1 MKTFSL
7 PNNLPELLGWIGAV
21 AYLAAY
27 FLLSINKLRSD
38 RLLYHLL
45 NILGAA
51 GLTINAIYLKDN
63 PNVVINVAWALIAFF
78 AMTTISR
85 RQRSR

>member
-1 MKTFSL
+1 MQTFAL
-7 PNNLPELLGWIGAV
+7 PNNLPELLGWVGAV

-38 RLLYHLL
+38 GLLYHLL

-63 PNVVINVAWALIAFF
+63 PNLVINVVWALIAVF
-78 AMTTISR
+78 AMTTIFRKR
-85 RQRSR
+85 RAR

>member
-1 MKTFSL
+1 MQAFVL
-7 PNNLPELLGWIGAV
+7 LNRLPEVVGWIGAV
-21 AYLAAY
+21 AYLVAY

-63 PNVVINVAWALIAFF
+63 PNVVINVAWALIAVF

-85 RQRSR
+85 RRPPR